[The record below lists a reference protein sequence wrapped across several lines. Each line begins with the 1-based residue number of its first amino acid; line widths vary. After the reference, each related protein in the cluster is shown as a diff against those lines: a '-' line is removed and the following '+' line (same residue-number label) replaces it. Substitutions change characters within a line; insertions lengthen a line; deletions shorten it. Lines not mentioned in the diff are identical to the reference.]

1 MVEYL
6 PVYYSMQ
13 EKNAAAATVL
23 VHQVLSHTSHG
34 TDIITLN

>member
-13 EKNAAAATVL
+13 GKKIAATVL
-23 VHQVLSHTSHG
+23 VHQVLSHTSHS